1 LSASCLL
8 AAGQLRL
15 SVANSQLIILRTA
28 VVGVMY
34 FNALNIGEIVS
45 VLAQSA
51 SEKLSQASLLAE
63 QHWLVIKLLHK
74 Y

>member
-1 LSASCLL
+1 
-8 AAGQLRL
+8 
-15 SVANSQLIILRTA
+15 
-28 VVGVMY
+28 MY